1 MMLIFKCIIFDFDLI
16 FLVSPPSC
24 VQEAEVGN
32 SSVPEPFDV
41 RTEHAEEARA
51 LNFDEATEVGA
62 ELGVS
67 NGD

>member
-1 MMLIFKCIIFDFDLI
+1 
-16 FLVSPPSC
+16 

-32 SSVPEPFDV
+32 NSVPEPFDV
-41 RTEHAEEARA
+41 RMEHAEEVRA
-51 LNFDEATEVGA
+51 LTFDEATEVGA